1 MKEQKILRMKPTKT
15 REMMRKTLRRRMT
28 KTYPARLRVMA
39 RMLGTRRKRRRVM
52 GKTLQWMRSQLTLL
66 QRRMLTCDRNG
77 SVMNKQYTSVQILLH
92 NRLKY
97 KLPNQIK
104 YFSAELPFK

>member
-1 MKEQKILRMKPTKT
+1 MRMKSRKT
-15 REMMRKTLRRRMT
+15 RGMMRKTPKLRQRMT
-28 KTYPARLRVMA
+28 KTYPARSRRMA
-39 RMLGTRRKRRRVM
+39 RMLGTRRMRRRVM

-104 YFSAELPFK
+104 YFLAELPFK

>member
-1 MKEQKILRMKPTKT
+1 MEQKMRMKSRKT
-15 REMMRKTLRRRMT
+15 RGMMRKTPKLRQRMT
-28 KTYPARLRVMA
+28 KTYPARSRRMA
-39 RMLGTRRKRRRVM
+39 RMLGTRRMRRRVM

-66 QRRMLTCDRNG
+66 QRRMLTCDRHR
-77 SVMNKQYTSVQILLH
+77 SAMNKQYTSVQMLH
-92 NRLKY
+92 NWLKY